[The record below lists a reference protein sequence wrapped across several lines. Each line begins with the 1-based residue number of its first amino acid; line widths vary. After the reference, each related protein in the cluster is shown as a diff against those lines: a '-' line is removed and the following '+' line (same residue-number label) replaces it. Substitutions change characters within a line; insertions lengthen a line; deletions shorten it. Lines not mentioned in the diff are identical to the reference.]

1 MIVTVKIVQKDLLA
15 KTEAVLADGKA
26 ILTGKVLSFPEKE
39 PFSGKGKLEMNSD
52 GFRLI
57 HQGDTESI
65 TELYFEKD
73 GQTTVRSPFGEMFFT
88 TRLTAWNVTD
98 GHAELE
104 YRLFQEETPAGW
116 FRLDAV
122 YVSSLSRTSC

>member
-39 PFSGKGKLEMNSD
+39 PFSGKGKLEMSD
-52 GFRLI
+52 EGFRLI
-57 HQGDTESI
+57 HQGETESI
-65 TELYFEKD
+65 TELYFGKN
-73 GQTTVRSPFGEMFFT
+73 GQTTVRSPFGEMIFT
-88 TRLTAWNVTD
+88 TRLTAWNVTF
-98 GHAELE
+98 GHVELE
-104 YRLFQEETPAGW
+104 YQILQEDTPAGW

-122 YVSSLSRTSC
+122 YVSSV